1 MKTPQSLYFQTALCN
16 SAPNIIMADIIWKS
30 KIDMGELTD
39 QKLVS
44 TINSLSKGYTF
55 GTKFGVRCTEVS
67 AFHSCLPYRGVCLRK
82 SFIIVNNL

>member
-44 TINSLSKGYTF
+44 TINSLRDTPSGLNL
-55 GTKFGVRCTEVS
+55 VS
-67 AFHSCLPYRGVCLRK
+67 ALQRCPP
-82 SFIIVNNL
+82 